1 MSLKVNG
8 KAYDWGDVDV
18 KFPGLD
24 LVVQEISYDDEQDA
38 EESYGYGHRPRGYG
52 TGNYKSSGKISLLRD
67 DYEEFLAWC
76 KAQGITFYD
85 LVIPSIVVSYANEG
99 EKTHIDE
106 LKKIKFTKRAHKA
119 AQGDK
124 GLTVDIDMMIV
135 GGIVTDGVEA
145 I

>member
-18 KFPGLD
+18 KLPGLD
-24 LVVQEISYDDEQDA
+24 LVVQEVSYDDEMEK

-52 TGNYKSSGKISLLRD
+52 TGNYKSSGKLSMLRD

-76 KAQGITFYD
+76 RAQGVPFYK
-85 LVIPSIVVSYANEG
+85 LTIPSIVVSYANEG
-99 EKTHIDE
+99 EKTHMDE
-106 LKKIKFTKRAHKA
+106 LKTVKLTKRSHKA

-135 GGIVTDGVEA
+135 GGIVTDGLEPA
-145 I
+145 